1 MTEETN
7 SAQTFIDRQ
16 LSFNKD
22 IVKTI
27 ETLDKGVRIQAKL
40 NTVLMEQIQDQDNRL
55 KTHRQLLVGVTFGSI
70 STALAVILVV
80 LT

>member
-16 LSFNKD
+16 LAFNKD
-22 IVKTI
+22 IIKTI

-40 NTVLMEQIQDQDNRL
+40 NTVLMEQIRDQDNRL
-55 KTHRQLLVGVTFGSI
+55 KTHRQLLVGVTFGVI
-70 STALAVILVV
+70 STALAVIMVV

>member
-7 SAQTFIDRQ
+7 NAQTFIDRQ
-16 LSFNKD
+16 LQFNKD
-22 IVKTI
+22 IIKTVENI
-27 ETLDKGVRIQAKL
+27 HKGVRIQSKL

-55 KTHRQLLVGVTFGSI
+55 KTHRQLLIGVTFGAI
-70 STALAVILVV
+70 STALAVILVA